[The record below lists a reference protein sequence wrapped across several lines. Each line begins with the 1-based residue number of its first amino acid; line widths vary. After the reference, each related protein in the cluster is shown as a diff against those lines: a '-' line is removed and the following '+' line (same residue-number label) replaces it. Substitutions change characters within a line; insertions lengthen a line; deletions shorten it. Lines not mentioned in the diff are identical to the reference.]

1 MADALSSTLSGVM
14 NAGGQ
19 ALQGAENLGGSAL
32 KGIGDIGGAIG
43 KEAMALP
50 GQVEGLFGMGP
61 KDPTG
66 VSASGNPI
74 ANAAAGGVNGSV
86 GPSGVAAAAAG
97 TSGAGSAASAAP
109 FDLNY
114 GSSPISTPQ
123 IPAGPGSVPTTPS
136 LSGAADV
143 QGLQL
148 GPGGAPVTSTPAL
161 SGASGLPDASGY
173 TAQAAEAASHPLVAT
188 PQIGGGRDGL
198 QQTLST
204 MTGPGG
210 AAHGAAGAAQPN
222 AIQSLIHTL
231 TQPDML
237 KMELPGALFGIN
249 ALNAMKPT
257 SQEKTMKAALANA
270 QRQQAGEQN
279 LLNSEQAGYVPAA
292 LQQGI
297 DLKEQQA
304 EAAVRQ
310 RYAQA
315 GMSGSTAEAADIAAA
330 KTDAALQTF
339 QEAQSLIGQTGQ
351 LLGGYNSEVGQY
363 MSSLFAAESARDA
376 ALRQSIVGFLSAAG
390 YAQPGEAASKH

>member
-1 MADALSSTLSGVM
+1 MSQFGDVLKQGLTAAEGFGGDVVKGV
-14 NAGGQ
+14 
-19 ALQGAENLGGSAL
+19 
-32 KGIGDIGGAIG
+32 GDIGGAIG

-50 GQVEGLFGMGP
+50 GQVEGLFGMSP

-114 GSSPISTPQ
+114 GSSPITAPQ
-123 IPAGPGSVPTTPS
+123 IPAGPASIGSTPA
-136 LSGAADV
+136 LSGAADI

-148 GPGGAPVTSTPAL
+148 GPGGAPLPTSYSP
-161 SGASGLPDASGY
+161 SGASGMPDASGY
-173 TAQAAEAASHPLVAT
+173 MREAAAGAANPVVGA
-188 PQIGGGRDGL
+188 PQIGGGTDAL
-198 QQTLST
+198 THALST

-210 AAHGAAGAAQPN
+210 AATAAHPN
-222 AIQSLIHTL
+222 ALQSLLHTL

-237 KMELPGALFGIN
+237 KMELPGALFGLN

-257 SQEKTMKAALANA
+257 SQEKAMKSELANA
-270 QRQQAGEQN
+270 QRLRTGEQN
-279 LLNSEQAGYVPAA
+279 LLTSEQNGYLPSA

-297 DLKEQQA
+297 DLREQQA

-310 RYAQA
+310 RYDQA

-363 MSSLFAAESARDA
+363 MSSLFAAEAARDA

-390 YAQPGEAASKH
+390 YAAPGAAASTK